1 MAQVLIRDDG
11 EARPLERL
19 CARANEIID
28 AISRSGIGEGDVRQQ
43 LAAELHEVD
52 AAIVRMLGS
61 VPKAFAATGSPGG
74 GRR

>member
-1 MAQVLIRDDG
+1 VALKRG
-11 EARPLERL
+11 EARSLERL
-19 CARANEIID
+19 CARANELVD
-28 AISRSGIGEGDVRQQ
+28 AISRSGIGEGDMRQQ

-61 VPKAFAATGSPGG
+61 VAKRFGATGSPGG